1 MLKPTS
7 SRAVLAWARAAF
19 FCLLFGWGISGA
31 LELDTARL
39 EQVAA
44 SRYGS
49 KGAHAVAAW
58 LQLLQDDSALDEPDK
73 LTSVNRFWN
82 RRLLQAE
89 DQTIWGQADYWA
101 TPLEAL
107 GKGAGDC
114 EDFAIAK
121 YFVLAESGCPCG
133 CVRLLYARHHPADR
147 AAASGAHMVTLAHTP
162 FDDPWVLDSIDPL
175 LVPLSKR
182 DDLEP
187 VFSFDHTSVW
197 VGASEQGWHAG
208 SDRIRPWA
216 MLLAR
221 DRQQH

>member
-1 MLKPTS
+1 MQRRS
-7 SRAVLAWARAAF
+7 FAASMAVLACCPLPSMAARA
-19 FCLLFGWGISGA
+19 
-31 LELDTARL
+31 LDLARARDDF
-39 EQVAA
+39 QVLVREARQRGGRA
-44 SRYGS
+44 QIEYVNVTINRLVEHRPDPPG
-49 KGAHAVAAW
+49 V
-58 LQLLQDDSALDEPDK
+58 DD
-73 LTSVNRFWN
+73 
-82 RRLLQAE
+82 
-89 DQTIWGQADYWA
+89 WA
-101 TPLEAL
+101 TPCETLAR
-107 GKGAGDC
+107 GAGDC

-147 AAASGAHMVTLAHTP
+147 AAASGAHMVALAHTP